1 MSLSRFLDLADLSRD
16 EVVDLLA
23 LAERLQ
29 RHPEPA
35 ALAGKKLDLTDPA
48 GLKHKLTATNEAG
61 RTLIH
66 FDDTHQPGL
75 YILDTP
81 TNIPLHF
88 VVNTTRAESDLA
100 QLTGDEIKAVAKP
113 WNAAVVSSWD
123 EYRERE
129 QRQRYGREIWRP
141 LLWALLGLIFAEL
154 LLAQR
159 VGRLRR

>member
-1 MSLSRFLDLADLSRD
+1 M
-16 EVVDLLA
+16 
-23 LAERLQ
+23 
-29 RHPEPA
+29 
-35 ALAGKKLDLTDPA
+35 TDPA
-48 GLKHKLTATNEAG
+48 GLKHKLTVTNEAG
-61 RTLIH
+61 RALVH
-66 FDDTHQPGL
+66 FDDTRQPGL

-81 TNIPLHF
+81 TNTPLHF
-88 VVNTTRAESDLA
+88 VVNTTRTESDLT
-100 QLTGDEIKAVAKP
+100 QLTSAEIKAAAKP
-113 WNAAVVSSWD
+113 WNAAVVRSWD